1 MSGSEPLSVSAD
13 TSVLRRRFG
22 AVPLLHRLPVDAV
35 DELWRDVTLRCTPAG
50 GTIAPQGS
58 PSEHLIL
65 LLTGHA
71 TLTAAT
77 PQGRLVV
84 LEAKAAPAALDKV
97 ATFSGQPHF
106 GTLVADET
114 TCWCA
119 LPRRVLDKLLDHH
132 PEARH
137 HVLGM
142 VAQAAS
148 QARSSFI
155 DMSTQPS
162 LARFARWLLETS
174 QNNEVTLPRPQE
186 QLAHRLG
193 MTRVTLN
200 RALHGLAQA
209 DIITICRQT
218 VTILDTGRLRRVA
231 KRPNHLDPGP

>member
-50 GTIAPQGS
+50 GTIATQGS

-71 TLTAAT
+71 TLTAAS

-97 ATFSGQPHF
+97 ATFSGQPHC

-119 LPRRVLDKLLDHH
+119 LSRTVLEKILDRH
-132 PEARH
+132 PEARN
-137 HVLGM
+137 HVLSLL
-142 VAQAAS
+142 AQAAG

-155 DMSTQPS
+155 DMSTRPS
-162 LARFARWLLETS
+162 LARLARWLLETS
-174 QNNEVTLPRPQE
+174 HNSEATLPRPRE

-193 MTRVTLN
+193 MTRVTLS

-209 DIITICRQT
+209 DIITIRRQT
-218 VTILDTGRLRRVA
+218 VIILDTDRLRQVA
-231 KRPNHLDPGP
+231 NQNPPE